1 MSNVVPFKRPVKKL
15 SVEAGKGNI
24 LCKEGH
30 HKWKI
35 VQDKQFD
42 SRAGKLV
49 TLYECSRC
57 QRQKTKLL

>member
-1 MSNVVPFKRPVKKL
+1 MTNIVPFRRPTGAK
-15 SVEAGKGNI
+15 SKGNT
-24 LCKEGH
+24 LCREGH

-35 VQDKQFD
+35 VQEKQFD

-57 QRQKTKLL
+57 QKQKTQLL